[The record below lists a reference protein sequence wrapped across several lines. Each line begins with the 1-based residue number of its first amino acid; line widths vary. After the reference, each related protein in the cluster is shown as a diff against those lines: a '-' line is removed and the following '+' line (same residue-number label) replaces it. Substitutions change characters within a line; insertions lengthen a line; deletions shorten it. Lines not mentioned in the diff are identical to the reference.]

1 MFFSCKVSRR
11 IRLFITRKNN
21 YASCQN
27 ENTNPPQRATNS
39 SNEARHE
46 CSTGILPVGQPGVSP
61 GESLFGRRDARRPH
75 SRDGS
80 AAAAGSMIYLDYNAT
95 TPLCDEAREAM
106 LLYLDRHFGNPSSVH
121 AAGREARA
129 AIDGARDKLAA
140 LLRVEPHELIFTSGG
155 TESCNLAVL
164 GLARCPSSRGGHVIS
179 NKAEHHAVLNALEYL
194 EKRKN
199 FEVTWLNVSRDGI
212 VDLDQLASSIRS
224 DTRLVS
230 IMTANNETGVI
241 QPMREISQICRDRG
255 VLLHSDMVQAFGKTD
270 VDVSL
275 VDVASFAAHK
285 FYGPKGTGFLCLR
298 AGLPIQPIMFGGAHE
313 NQRRPGTENVAGIAG
328 MAAAAEWILRDR
340 ETEQERRAG
349 LRDQLWRGIAD
360 VFPDAQQNGDPTHR
374 LANTL
379 NASFIGVDSETMLMA
394 LDLEGICAS
403 SGSACMVGSVRA
415 SHVLLAMGLPMERAR
430 SAIRLSLGEWTT
442 AEEIA
447 DAGDALDR
455 IAKRTKDAREY
466 ALA

>member
-1 MFFSCKVSRR
+1 
-11 IRLFITRKNN
+11 
-21 YASCQN
+21 
-27 ENTNPPQRATNS
+27 
-39 SNEARHE
+39 
-46 CSTGILPVGQPGVSP
+46 
-61 GESLFGRRDARRPH
+61 
-75 SRDGS
+75 
-80 AAAAGSMIYLDYNAT
+80 MIYLDYNAT
-95 TPLCDEAREAM
+95 TPLCDPAREAM
-106 LLYLDRHFGNPSSVH
+106 LPYLGRYFGNPSSVH

-129 AIDGARDKLAA
+129 AIDNARDKLGA
-140 LLRVEPHELIFTSGG
+140 LLRAKPGEIIFTGG
-155 TESCNLAVL
+155 ATESCNLGVL
-164 GLARCPSSRGGHVIS
+164 GLARSSSSRGGHIIS
-179 NKAEHHAVLNALEYL
+179 NKAEHHAVLHPLEHL
-194 EKRKN
+194 EQHEG
-199 FEVTWLNVSRDGI
+199 FEVTWLNVSESGM
-212 VDLDQLASSIRS
+212 VDLDQLADSIRP

-340 ETEQERRAG
+340 ETEQERRAQ
-349 LRDQLWRGIAD
+349 LRDQLWRSIVD
-360 VFPDAQQNGDPTHR
+360 VFPDAQQNGDPAHR

-430 SAIRLSLGEWTT
+430 SAIRFSLGKWTT

-447 DAGDALDR
+447 ATGDALDR